1 MPSFDG
7 LIGDSLDLRNCA
19 LKYNSGHSAKAYS
32 RVENRIKNVKESAP
46 QICRRNSISN
56 NERIILLSCNAVK
69 IFGIDIRNVI

>member
-46 QICRRNSISN
+46 KFVEEILSQTT
-56 NERIILLSCNAVK
+56 NE
-69 IFGIDIRNVI
+69 